1 MGLYDNY
8 RAINSQT
15 VSSFVPDKSKEIREF
30 IDRGNQ
36 RYEATQN
43 YIASTT
49 EALKTVP
56 VREEDQQLYQQ
67 INQEARQKID
77 EFSSRPDLE
86 NITGDVYKYATHV
99 AGKLKDLAGAKK
111 VEQDYMSALQN
122 KDYGLDA
129 DTQKK
134 LYAMSKDKSTPI
146 QYDPSGRVTGGFNG
160 VTPAK
165 AVDKAKKIR
174 EYLSIMPDNTQKIS
188 VKGISADG
196 QVEYMDASG
205 NTTKLPENIRTTL
218 MAAISSDPELQA
230 WDNQE
235 AMLNAH
241 FSTKGVSDE
250 AVLSMLQSA
259 PKNNADAIWHSEL
272 KNMISKGIPPSE
284 ALKSV
289 EQDRQLNAVRSR
301 ELQYALGAT
310 KNDYNS
316 ESSQD
321 WSWQRKEDYEQ
332 VGRMKVAEIKD
343 ESDIP
348 ITGPGAS
355 LPVEIF
361 GTTGKEVAENS
372 TKYSDNLRVTN
383 EQLSKLDKDL
393 SLPVDASTKAGLMA
407 RKKDLLATQA
417 YQQDLVD
424 QTNKANSNLRNSVAI
439 EKFGTTYDQLK
450 TDVVTKLKELGINKP
465 ISMGGITV
473 SPEEI
478 AEAIGKGDFSIR
490 GNEKFS
496 NKAKFS
502 QEEMYK
508 LTPEQQM
515 APATIII
522 KGKTIPLVG
531 STGSIFKKAL
541 ETNKTMF
548 ETIESEKSNRAVSQT
563 DIQNSG
569 VTVPNDVLS
578 SIKKKAGD
586 MPIRDAQFNKVT
598 PEDLTDIDWEKSL
611 KSLGSLNEQSQTLPF
626 KAYTTDGEYKGTYLL
641 DGTGSNIKFQI
652 GKKFMTNPDPSIQ
665 QLGKR
670 ILSNN
675 DASYQQAFSVP
686 TSRTTHPLN
695 PSEPMKLGPNPVM
708 AVRNPNGT
716 YSITDLKGNSIK
728 VGTGKSTLDG
738 LSFSTFTDYM
748 NLILEEQ
755 AKQ

>member
-43 YIASTT
+43 YLSTMN

-56 VREEDQQLYQQ
+56 VAEEDQKLYEQ
-67 INQEARQKID
+67 ISQEARKKIE
-77 EFSSRPDLE
+77 EFSNRPDLE
-86 NITGDVYKYATHV
+86 NITGDVYKYSNHV
-99 AGKLKDLAGAKK
+99 VGQLKNLAEAKK
-111 VEQDYMSALQN
+111 VHQDYMSMLQS
-122 KDYGLDA
+122 KDYGLDSE
-129 DTQKK
+129 TQKK
-134 LYAMSKDKSTPI
+134 LYSFSKDKSTASK
-146 QYDPSGRVTGGFNG
+146 YDQHGRFITGFNG
-160 VTPAK
+160 ITPAK
-165 AVDKAKKIR
+165 AVNKEKKIR

-241 FSTKGVSDE
+241 FSTKGVSDKD
-250 AVLSMLQSA
+250 VLTVLQNA
-259 PKNNADAIWHSEL
+259 PKDDADAMWHTEL
-272 KNMISKGIPPSE
+272 RNKIAKGIPPSE
-284 ALKSV
+284 ALNEV
-289 EQDRQLNAVRSR
+289 EQDRQLSAIRSR

-310 KNDYNS
+310 KNDY
-316 ESSQD
+316 ESSSSTD
-321 WSWQRKEDYEQ
+321 LSWSVKEAIQ
-332 VGRMKVAEIKD
+332 QAGRMKVAEIKD

-355 LPVEIF
+355 LPSEYF
-361 GTTGKEVAENS
+361 GATGKEVAENS
-372 TKYSDNLRVTN
+372 TKYSDNLRTTN
-383 EQLSKLDKDL
+383 EQIAKIDKDL
-393 SLPVDASTKAGLMA
+393 TLPVDASTKASLVA
-407 RKKDLLATQA
+407 QKKNLIATQA
-417 YQQDLVD
+417 FQQDLVN
-424 QTNKANSNLRNSVAI
+424 QITNANSSLRNSVAI

-450 TDVVTKLKELGINKP
+450 TQVVDKLKELGISKP

-473 SPEEI
+473 TPEEI
-478 AEAIGKGDFSIR
+478 AEAIGKGDFSIK

-496 NKAKFS
+496 NKAKFT

-508 LTPEQQM
+508 LTPEQVM

-531 STGSIFKKAL
+531 ATGNLFKKAI
-541 ETNKTMF
+541 ETNKQMF
-548 ETIESEKSNRAVSQT
+548 ETIEKEKSTRAVSQT

-586 MPIRDAQFNKVT
+586 MPIRDAQFNKIT

-652 GKKFMTNPDPSIQ
+652 GKKFITNPDPSIQ

-695 PSEPMKLGPNPVM
+695 PSEAMKLGPTPVM